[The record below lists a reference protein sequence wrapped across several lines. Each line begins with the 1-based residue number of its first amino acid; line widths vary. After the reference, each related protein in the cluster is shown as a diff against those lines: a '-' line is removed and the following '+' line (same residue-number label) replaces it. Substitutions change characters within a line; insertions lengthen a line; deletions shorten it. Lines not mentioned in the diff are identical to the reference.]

1 MVRSMMNLTTLPLSF
16 WDFAL
21 ESATRI
27 LNMVPTK
34 KVDKTPYQLWRAVDL
49 EEIQKEEDTT
59 PSEITSNIPQEAY
72 KSDLQKSINAN
83 EQEQFRKQPEH
94 YQRRYHYVRKEFSVR
109 IMEYRNHKK
118 RVVFIMG
125 ATATGKSRLSVDI
138 APKYSGEIINCD
150 KMQVYKGLDIVT
162 NKITESEMKGVP
174 HHLLGEIQPE
184 LNFTA
189 QDFCYHALAVIRKV
203 VRSGKLPVIVGG
215 SNSFIE
221 ALVDD
226 PIFGFQYECC
236 FLWLDVSL
244 PILYSYAERR
254 VDQMLDS
261 GKGKGNSNGNIKEYK
276 LIMLGS

>member
-1 MVRSMMNLTTLPLSF
+1 MPWFTVTPIER
-16 WDFAL
+16 
-21 ESATRI
+21 
-27 LNMVPTK
+27 TK
-34 KVDKTPYQLWRAVDL
+34 K
-49 EEIQKEEDTT
+49 
-59 PSEITSNIPQEAY
+59 
-72 KSDLQKSINAN
+72 
-83 EQEQFRKQPEH
+83 
-94 YQRRYHYVRKEFSVR
+94 RRNRFSVR

-118 RVVFIMG
+118 CVVFIMG

-174 HHLLGEIQPE
+174 HHLLGDIQPE

-261 GKGKGNSNGNIKEYK
+261 GKGKGNSNGNIKEYN
-276 LIMLGS
+276 LYSHYY